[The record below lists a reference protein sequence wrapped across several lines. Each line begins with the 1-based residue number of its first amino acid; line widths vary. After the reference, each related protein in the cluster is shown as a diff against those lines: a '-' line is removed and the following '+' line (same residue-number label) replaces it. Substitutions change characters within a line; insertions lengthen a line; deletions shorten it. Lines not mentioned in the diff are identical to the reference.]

1 MQNIVTN
8 TNLIQQKS
16 ARVFTALPFS
26 ISFLLFC
33 LLSALLISWKPLQ
46 LSIAT
51 VFLFA
56 GPHNWMEFRFFLARV
71 PLRWGKSKA
80 FYTVGLGGVF
90 VLTVAYLTLYW
101 LGQSWYL
108 NENAWTI
115 SISIWNT
122 LFLTWLSALVW
133 LRGKQSSK
141 RDWSWVFAAGFA
153 LTAFAWAAPLWF
165 SLILVYLHP
174 LIALWFLDRQFK
186 RTRPQWRKAYHICLA
201 ALPLI
206 LIVMWQQLANSP
218 NLPDSDA
225 LSWRITH
232 HAGATILTSVS
243 SHLLVATHVFLE
255 TVHYGVWIVLI
266 PLVGLN
272 AGIFEVKKIP
282 FVAHREGWPMTV
294 KTVLAFGVLI
304 IFALWIC
311 FWSNYTTTRD
321 LYFALAMAHVLAEAP
336 FLIRLI

>member
-8 TNLIQQKS
+8 TNLIQQRS
-16 ARVFTALPFS
+16 ARAFALPFAV
-26 ISFLLFC
+26 SFLLFC

-51 VFLFA
+51 IFLFA

-90 VLTVAYLTLYW
+90 ILASAYLALYA

-108 NENAWTI
+108 NEDAWAI

-122 LFLTWLSALVW
+122 LFLIWLSVLVW

-141 RDWSWVFAAGFA
+141 RDWSWAFAIGFA

-165 SLILVYLHP
+165 SLVLVYLHP
-174 LIALWFLDRQFK
+174 LIALWFLDRQLK
-186 RTRPQWRKAYHICLA
+186 RTRPQWRKAYHVCLA

-206 LIVMWQQLANSP
+206 LVVMWQQLANSP
-218 NLPDSDA
+218 NLPDADA

-232 HAGATILTSVS
+232 HAGASILTNVS

-255 TVHYGVWIVLI
+255 TIHYGVWIVLI
-266 PLVGLN
+266 PLAGLN
-272 AGIFEVKKIP
+272 AGVFEMKKIP
-282 FVAHREGWPMTV
+282 FVAHREGWPRTV
-294 KTVLAFGVLI
+294 KIALAFGVLI
-304 IFALWIC
+304 AFALWIC
-311 FWSNYTTTRD
+311 FWSNYATTRD
-321 LYFALAMAHVLAEAP
+321 IYFAFAMAHVLAEAP